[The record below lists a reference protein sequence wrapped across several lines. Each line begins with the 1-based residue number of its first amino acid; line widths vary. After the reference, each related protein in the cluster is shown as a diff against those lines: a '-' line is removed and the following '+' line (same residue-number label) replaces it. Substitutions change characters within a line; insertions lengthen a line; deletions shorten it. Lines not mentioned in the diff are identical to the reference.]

1 MKNNLPEASESVES
15 PLLDVRYFMVLCS
28 DLGISVNDFWT
39 STPYEFN
46 GLMRGAY
53 QRHVREAGLFFT
65 LFRQPAKGKPIEL
78 DDYIGFKL
86 YRDIDDLAPEEV
98 TAKDL
103 MKEMDEEDRKA
114 FAKNELSNI
123 FDMFDY

>member
-1 MKNNLPEASESVES
+1 
-15 PLLDVRYFMVLCS
+15 MVLCS

-53 QRHVREAGLFFT
+53 QRHIREAGLFFT
-65 LFRQPAKGKPIEL
+65 LFKQPPKGKPIEF
-78 DDYIGFKL
+78 DDYVGYKL
-86 YRDIDDLAPEEV
+86 YRDIDELNPDEV

-103 MKEMDEEDRKA
+103 MRDMSEDDRKA

-123 FDMFDY
+123 FDMFD